1 MAHHRRTGEG
11 HSSFILTDLTRVLDV
26 RAVRWGV
33 ERLEQQ
39 KSLFPTRTQRE
50 RIPKRVSDKA
60 ERFGSDQRLV
70 SPEKL
75 PLSRKSGQVG
85 EEMLTLVC
93 M

>member
-1 MAHHRRTGEG
+1 M
-11 HSSFILTDLTRVLDV
+11 
-26 RAVRWGV
+26 GV

-60 ERFGSDQRLV
+60 ERFGSAQRLV
-70 SPEKL
+70 SREKL

-85 EEMLTLVC
+85 EEINVNPGMHVIRRANQLHNKSKQLLSHFFLFLS
-93 M
+93 